1 MHSSLHVDILICPQS
16 WMFLLCADPLYI
28 TCGCYLST
36 LTVLH
41 TVSLYW
47 GSPTCRT
54 PYVELRA
61 GLHRPTYL
69 LSFLRNNIHLD
80 QSQRSII
87 SHDNCSSPIGWR
99 QAPSS
104 LDIALLAR
112 PHEPLQALV
121 VGGGDLRHL
130 LLVDVLVLHED
141 DGLLPG
147 VEARQGFIS
156 KRCECNRA
164 GWTVT
169 CPGAHCVYVHHL
181 LR

>member
-54 PYVELRA
+54 PYVKLRA

-112 PHEPLQALV
+112 PHEPLQALC
-121 VGGGDLRHL
+121 GRWRSSSS
-130 LLVDVLVLHED
+130 
-141 DGLLPG
+141 PSS
-147 VEARQGFIS
+147 R
-156 KRCECNRA
+156 
-164 GWTVT
+164 
-169 CPGAHCVYVHHL
+169 CPGSPWRWWSPPWRRGAAGVHL
-181 LR
+181 QAMWV